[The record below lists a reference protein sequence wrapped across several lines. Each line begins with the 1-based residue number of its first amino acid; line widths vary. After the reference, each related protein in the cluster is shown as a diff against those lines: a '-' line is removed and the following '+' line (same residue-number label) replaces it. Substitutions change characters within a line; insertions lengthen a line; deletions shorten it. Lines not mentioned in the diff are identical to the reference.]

1 MLTVYCRR
9 LRIHLNKT
17 ANQLVNKMKAQFKTW
32 KANQQVIGKYMGMV
46 EYQGT
51 INDSRSRYTPD
62 GTSFIFVVTLTKE
75 FTLFGKLREVGS
87 HIEIWENS
95 DDTIEVVN

>member
-1 MLTVYCRR
+1 
-9 LRIHLNKT
+9 
-17 ANQLVNKMKAQFKTW
+17 MKAQFKTW
-32 KANQQVIGKYMGMV
+32 KANQQVKGKYMGMV

-75 FTLFGKLREVGS
+75 FTLF
-87 HIEIWENS
+87 W
-95 DDTIEVVN
+95 